1 MTMAVTTS
9 YTWIYGASS
18 FLNDVFTAGDQVDPA
33 VASNAAG
40 DRYFVAWS
48 DPSNSDQ
55 VNGRIV
61 NADDI
66 PLTGEF
72 TVNNTANA
80 ATTQYDPSVAGLT
93 GGNFVVTYTDLAADP
108 DGDIRARLYTSGG
121 NPVGSDFAID
131 NGAFA
136 DTQSSVSELSGGGFV
151 VTYTR
156 NIGLG
161 NTDIRAR
168 VFDQNGN
175 GLSGL
180 ITVDPSAGGQTA
192 SSVAGLSSG
201 GFVAVWQDNASDE
214 VYFRRFQSDGIALDP
229 GRVLIDT
236 IGTINQD
243 IHVVALADGGYAVAY
258 TDSGWSIDD
267 TDITFRIFNADGTT
281 RTSFI
286 HANREAFGGIE
297 TGDQDLPTITTMGE
311 LIVVGWRDADS
322 ATVRAQVFDAQGN
335 ALGDNALLSDHVL
348 DPEFAGLANGHLA
361 NVRRSSISEGA
372 GLGDSIRSVVS
383 QLVCSRTGES
393 AVNDVITGLYGD
405 LQERLIGFGGD
416 DVLIGGAGGDELLGG
431 NGSDTASYETAPAGL
446 TASLADSSINTG
458 HAAGDTYALIENLTG
473 SGLGDTLIGNSGAN
487 TLIGGAGND
496 RLLGGGGQD
505 MIDGGA
511 GSDTAGLSLNFND
524 YIVHDFGAEIVVGGL
539 DGIRTLRS
547 IEHLEFA
554 NTTITLADVANDG
567 NPLFDTL
574 YYLSRND
581 DVFQAGVNA
590 LDHYNASGWHEGRD
604 PNAFFDTSFY
614 LAVNKDVAAAGVNPL
629 AHYHLGGWQQGRDP
643 SANFDTALY
652 LINNPD
658 VAAAGIDP
666 LAHYLAN
673 GRAEGRSTYAAVGAV
688 SNGFDAQY
696 YLFHNPDVAAAGV
709 DALTHYNAVGWQEG
723 RDPNAWFDTS
733 GYLAHNIDVAAA
745 GINPLQHYQAVGWQE
760 GRDASAGF
768 DTLGYLAANP
778 DVAAAG
784 LNPLDH
790 FLQFGIYEG
799 RQPVNDGMWN

>member
-1 MTMAVTTS
+1 MAVTTS
-9 YTWIYGASS
+9 YSWLQGANS
-18 FLNDVFTAGDQVDPA
+18 FLNDVFTAGNQVNPA

-40 DRYFVAWS
+40 DRYFVAWD

-55 VNGRIV
+55 VNGRVV

-93 GGNFVVTYTDLAADP
+93 GGRFVVTYTDLAADP
-108 DGDIRARLYTSGG
+108 DGDIRARLYTSSG
-121 NPVGSDFAID
+121 NPVASDFAID

-180 ITVDPSAGGQTA
+180 IIVDQSAGGQTA

-214 VYFRRFQSDGIALDP
+214 VYFRRFQSDGIALDAD
-229 GRVLIDT
+229 RVLIDT

-243 IHVVALADGGYAVAY
+243 IHVVALADGGFAVAY
-258 TDSGWSIDD
+258 TDNGWLIDG
-267 TDITFRIFNADGTT
+267 TEITFCIYNADGTI
-281 RTSFI
+281 RQGFI
-286 HANREAFGGIE
+286 QANRAAFGGIE
-297 TGDQDLPTITTMGE
+297 AGDQDRPTITTMGD
-311 LIVVGWRDADS
+311 LIVVGWRNADN

-335 ALGDNALLSDHVL
+335 ALGDNALLSDHAL
-348 DPEFAGLANGHLA
+348 DPEFAGLANGRLA

-383 QLVCSRTGES
+383 QLVCSLTGDS
-393 AVNDVITGLYGD
+393 TDNVITGLYGD
-405 LQERLIGFGGD
+405 LQERLIGFGGND
-416 DVLIGGAGGDELLGG
+416 ILIGGAGGDELLGG

-446 TASLADSSINTG
+446 IASLADPSINTG

-487 TLIGGAGND
+487 ILIGGAGND
-496 RLLGGGGQD
+496 RLIGGGGQD
-505 MIDGGA
+505 GIDGGA
-511 GSDTAGLSLNFND
+511 GSDTAGFSLNFND
-524 YIVHDFGAEIVVGGL
+524 YIVQDFGAEIVVAGQ
-539 DGIRTLRS
+539 DGTSTLRS
-547 IEHLEFA
+547 IEHLELA

-574 YYLSRND
+574 YYLSHNA
-581 DVFQAGVNA
+581 DVFQAGANA
-590 LDHYNASGWHEGRD
+590 LDHFNAFGRHEGRN
-604 PNAFFDTSFY
+604 PSTFFDTSGY
-614 LAVNKDVAAAGVNPL
+614 LAVNQDVVAAGVNPL
-629 AHYHLGGWQQGRDP
+629 EHYHQNGWREGRDP
-643 SANFDTALY
+643 STRFDTTLY

-666 LAHYLAN
+666 LAHFLAA
-673 GRAEGRSTYAAVGAV
+673 GLAEGRQAYAAIGPV

-696 YLFHNPDVAAAGV
+696 YLFHNSDVAAAGV
-709 DALTHYNAVGWQEG
+709 DPLFHYHAVGWQEG
-723 RDPNAWFDTS
+723 RDPNGWFDTA

-745 GINPLQHYQAVGWQE
+745 GINPLQHYEAVGWQE

-799 RQPVNDGMWN
+799 RHPVNDGVWS